1 MIIAVVWMRSRNRVV
16 SEISVAELGTHICH
30 PLGVQFYALPAIL
43 IGQITTGIG
52 LEAVFW
58 ADIVGTCKNLHAPTH
73 AVVDAGDWITVAIII
88 AAGRGGGRQLIVS
101 SCRRLSMLVASR
113 FAQVSSFESKVG
125 KVPDA
130 VLTTANCSSRAF
142 ENCIQQF
149 PYGARRWGRSVFPT
163 AFLAAV
169 GREVVFVADPTILG
183 QHQYR
188 RCCCRKLMVE
198 TPPTK
203 TSLLVGQQALRLFV
217 VNVVLYRYIFSSI
230 LQLVLFQAGGID
242 QFRQSGSSQQT
253 QNQGVP
259 VMHRANVRGERA
271 VWLGVGIRTTSS

>member
-16 SEISVAELGTHICH
+16 SEISVAELGTHICL

-58 ADIVGTCKNLHAPTH
+58 ADIVGTSKNLHAPTH
-73 AVVDAGDWITVAIII
+73 AVVNAGDWIAVAIII
-88 AAGRGGGRQLIVS
+88 AVGRGGGRQLIVS

-142 ENCIQQF
+142 QHCIQQF
-149 PYGARRWGRSVFPT
+149 SYGAHRWGRSVFPA

-169 GREVVFVADPTILG
+169 GRGVVVLVTGPTILG
-183 QHQYR
+183 QHQCS
-188 RCCCRKLMVE
+188 RCCGRALMFE

-203 TSLLVGQQALRLFV
+203 TS
-217 VNVVLYRYIFSSI
+217 
-230 LQLVLFQAGGID
+230 
-242 QFRQSGSSQQT
+242 
-253 QNQGVP
+253 
-259 VMHRANVRGERA
+259 
-271 VWLGVGIRTTSS
+271 